1 MKLPSDMQFSLSGTP
16 IHNDTFNI
24 SIGWNMIGSISDRV
38 NISEIESDPPGIVCS
53 AFFEYTDSYSA
64 SPVIMPGK
72 GYWVKVNQGGELI
85 LSSSGSGYSMNRIQI
100 VPTGEQ
106 PPPPPDDIVLNSNK
120 LIPMKYEL
128 GQNYPNPFNPTT
140 VIQYQLPNADYVSLK
155 LYNLLGEEVKTLVNE
170 VQEAGY
176 KLVQIDATGLS
187 SGVYFYR
194 LTAGSFVETRKLVL
208 LR

>member
-1 MKLPSDMQFSLSGTP
+1 
-16 IHNDTFNI
+16 
-24 SIGWNMIGSISDRV
+24 
-38 NISEIESDPPGIVCS
+38 
-53 AFFEYTDSYSA
+53 
-64 SPVIMPGK
+64 
-72 GYWVKVNQGGELI
+72 
-85 LSSSGSGYSMNRIQI
+85 MNRIQI